1 MSDTTEPTSMYGQN
15 KNGRKLVIGEAEIWV
30 DDDFAFA
37 TLLAIVTVLNSM
49 FDNFDEIVSTVAAG
63 IYDEIQKN
71 RPE

>member
-1 MSDTTEPTSMYGQN
+1 MSDINEPVSMYGRN
-15 KNGRKLVIGEAEIWV
+15 DNGRKLKIGDAEIWV
-30 DDDFAFA
+30 DDDFIHA
-37 TLLAIVTVLNSM
+37 TLLAVVTVLNSM

>member
-1 MSDTTEPTSMYGQN
+1 MSDTTEPASMYGRN
-15 KNGRKLVIGEAEIWV
+15 EDGRKLKIGEAEIWV

>member
-1 MSDTTEPTSMYGQN
+1 MSDTTEPTSMYGRN
-15 KNGRKLVIGEAEIWV
+15 EDGRKLKIGEAEIWV

>member
-1 MSDTTEPTSMYGQN
+1 MSDTTESTSMYGRN
-15 KNGRKLVIGEAEIWV
+15 EDGRKLKIGEAEIWV

>member
-1 MSDTTEPTSMYGQN
+1 MSDTTEPTSMYGRN
-15 KNGRKLVIGEAEIWV
+15 DGGRKLVIGEAEIWV